1 MKISIVGCGWLGLPL
16 GSRLVQNGHEVLG
29 STTSIEKFQIIK
41 NAGISPFLLK
51 LDPMPMGENFN
62 QLFQTDLLIVN
73 IPPGR
78 KTNTPAFYEEQIKY
92 LRYLID
98 QHQVPKVIF
107 ISSTSYYPDTNQI
120 VNEQYLYDLE
130 NGSNLAV
137 VQAEKQIC
145 QSSVD
150 IIMLRCGGLM
160 GDNRIPGKWFAG
172 KTTNGANTPVNY
184 IHRDDVIGI
193 ITFLIDKKVTNTT
206 LNLVCPE
213 HPNKREV
220 CEISSKKYGF
230 EIPEWVEPARIA
242 SKIVDS
248 TKLQKLG
255 YQFIYNSPLQ
265 F

>member
-16 GSRLVQNGHEVLG
+16 GAKLVKNGHRVFG
-29 STTSIEKFQIIK
+29 STTSEEKIEEIK
-41 NAGISPFLLK
+41 AAGIAPYLLK
-51 LDPMPMGENFN
+51 FDPMPIGKNFN

-107 ISSTSYYPDTNQI
+107 ISSTSYYPNTNEL
-120 VNEQYLYDLE
+120 VNEQHLPDLE
-130 NGSNLAV
+130 NGSNTAV
-137 VQAEKQIC
+137 VNAEKQIQ

-150 IIMLRCGGLM
+150 VTILRCGGLM
-160 GDNRIPGKWFAG
+160 GGDRIPGKWYAG
-172 KTTNGANTPVNY
+172 KEISGKDTPVNY
-184 IHRDDVIGI
+184 IHRDDVIAVI
-193 ITFLIDKKVTNTT
+193 ELLIEKKANKTI
-206 LNLVCPE
+206 LNLVCPQHLSKE
-213 HPNKREV
+213 AVSDAMANK
-220 CEISSKKYGF
+220 YNF
-230 EIPEWVEPARIA
+230 EKPIWTAPDTSE

-248 TKLQKLG
+248 SKLQNLG
-255 YQFIYNSPLQ
+255 YNFLYDSPLK